1 MPFQNCR
8 IFFGHGCTTKFW
20 KEHYTTLANIT
31 FPHSE
36 KNQENI
42 CYWYNKCKNHE
53 PLGHHLLLACLIS
66 YRTLFQN
73 VMFNDWTF
81 VNPCNKLSINIA
93 LKWTQTLMEVKI
105 SIIIFILILNIFLNF
120 YFWYLNILIK
130 SVQKSSPYFYKSL
143 FDFLGFSYVPYM
155 TNERSTAYE

>member
-1 MPFQNCR
+1 MESLGRADLSLVARFDQELADILRVKEKLPFQNCR
-8 IFFGHGCTTKFW
+8 VFFGHGCTTKFW

-53 PLGHHLLLACLIS
+53 PLGHHLLLARLIS

-81 VNPCNKLSINIA
+81 VNPCNKLSTNINGSQNKYHNFHFDSKYF
-93 LKWTQTLMEVKI
+93 LKFLFLIFEYFDKI
-105 SIIIFILILNIFLNF
+105 STKIQSILL
-120 YFWYLNILIK
+120 
-130 SVQKSSPYFYKSL
+130 
-143 FDFLGFSYVPYM
+143 
-155 TNERSTAYE
+155 